1 MYKKDRLNLILD
13 ILGKSKKI
21 SMKELR
27 ELTKFTDST
36 LRRDVISLENENK
49 IQHRY
54 GQVELVKAR
63 NVEFPFQFRKQEME
77 TQKQAM
83 AKIAQDFLGDN
94 MAIFLDASSTVAE
107 LLPYLEQR
115 KNLIV
120 ITNGLYN
127 ASRLNH
133 VQGVKTFL
141 TGGQLRPGSGSLL
154 GEFASGYLT
163 NFTADIAFL
172 SCSGVDTKAFYMPSE
187 EQSAIK
193 RTMMNL
199 AKETVMMCD
208 SSKFNQTNYY
218 KLCDLKEV
226 NTLITDKQPPEDL
239 NTALE
244 TAGVEILY

>member
-1 MYKKDRLNLILD
+1 MYKKDRLTLILD

-94 MAIFLDASSTVAE
+94 MAIFLDSSSTVSE
-107 LLPYLEQR
+107 LIPYLEQR

-127 ASRLNH
+127 ASKLNQIH
-133 VQGVKTFL
+133 GIKTFL

-154 GEFASGYLT
+154 GDFASDYLT
-163 NFTADIAFL
+163 NFTTDIAFL
-172 SCSGVDTKAFYMPSE
+172 SCSAMDVKGFYMSSE

-199 AKETVMMCD
+199 AKETIMMCD

-218 KLCDLKEV
+218 KLCNLQGAT
-226 NTLITDKQPPEDL
+226 TLITDKQPDTEL
-239 NTALE
+239 KNALE
-244 TAGVEILY
+244 RV